1 MKNYFFQLLLL
12 FAVTGCISCKKYLAV
27 KPDKTT
33 GVATTLEDAQKL
45 LDNYGAFNSYF
56 PALADQSDDNYW
68 LDDDR
73 YNALYQNDRKLFSW
87 APDVTADYEWQ
98 GLYTAVLNATT
109 ALETVEKISKDA
121 GNTTQWNTLKGTA
134 LFYRGWALYQVAQYY
149 AGIYDSATAAVKP
162 GIPLRTSSDVLLKS
176 ERASMAESWEHI
188 AASFKTAAELLPVTT
203 IIKTRPTRAA
213 AYAALARTCLSMNRF
228 ADALTAAD
236 ECLALN
242 SSLLDLN
249 TLDSNAA
256 VPFTRFNEEVLFHC
270 VASYAGSLDA
280 ATYSLDTMLY
290 ATYDAND
297 LRRPVYFATN
307 SYGYGF
313 KGTYSGDLYS
323 GAFIGLA
330 LDEVLLIKAECLARL
345 GQKDAAMHTLNELL
359 VKRWRTGTFIP
370 LTAATGAAALKLV
383 LQERRKELIL
393 RGTRWFDLR
402 RLSNDGVNAVEPIR
416 RIEGIDIALQPGS
429 SRYTFLIPQKVI
441 NLTGMMQNIR

>member
-1 MKNYFFQLLLL
+1 MKQYINLLLL
-12 FAVTGCISCKKYLAV
+12 FLAVTGCISCKKYLAV

-68 LDDDR
+68 LDEDR
-73 YNALYQNDRKLFSW
+73 YNALYQNDRKLYSW
-87 APDVTADYEWQ
+87 AADVLADYEWQ

-109 ALETVEKISKDA
+109 ALETVEKVNKDA
-121 GNTTQWNTLKGTA
+121 GNTGQWNTLKGTA

-149 AGIYDSATAAVKP
+149 AGIYDSATAAAKP

-176 ERASMAESWEHI
+176 ERATMAESWEHI
-188 AASFKTAAELLPVTT
+188 AASFKEAAELLPLTT
-203 IIKTRPTRAA
+203 IIKTRPTKAA
-213 AYAALARTCLSMNRF
+213 AYAALARTYLSMNRF
-228 ADALTAAD
+228 ADALAAAD
-236 ECLALN
+236 ACLALN

-249 TLDSNAA
+249 AMDSNAA
-256 VPFTRFNEEVLFHC
+256 IPFTRFNEEVLFHC
-270 VASYAGSLDA
+270 VAGYAGPLDA
-280 ATYSLDTMLY
+280 ASYSIDTMLY
-290 ATYDAND
+290 AAYDAND
-297 LRRPVYFATN
+297 LRRPVYFAAN

-345 GQKDAAMHTLNELL
+345 GQKDAAMNALNALL
-359 VKRWRTGTFIP
+359 VKRWRAGTFIP
-370 LTAATGAAALKLV
+370 LTASNDAEALQLV

-402 RLSNDGVNAVEPIR
+402 RLSNDGVNAVEPLR
-416 RIEGIDIALQPGS
+416 RIEGVDIVLQPGS

-441 NLTGMMQNIR
+441 DLTGMEQNVR